1 MGNLPLKKDSRFK
14 QGFYAPK
21 NPSKYIGKLDNII
34 YRSGLELKLFRW
46 ADNNV
51 NVLEWNS
58 EEFAIPYF
66 DSLQRKNRKYFI
78 DAYVKIKEGDKIK
91 IAEFY
96 NKAMNA
102 VCMLS
107 FFITG
112 FLYVV
117 AEPKLTITLAKS
129 KRYPGTTRLP
139 NARLLASAI
148 EPIELAPYW
157 ICCA

>member
-34 YRSGLELKLFRW
+34 FRSGLELKLFRW

-78 DAYVKIKEGDKIK
+78 DSYVKIKEGDKIK
-91 IAEFY
+91 KYLIEV
-96 NKAMNA
+96 KPWKQ
-102 VCMLS
+102 
-107 FFITG
+107 TQ
-112 FLYVV
+112 
-117 AEPKLTITLAKS
+117 EPKATKNKKKSNLLYEQVAWKNNCDKWAFAKEFAKKHGMDFIIITEK
-129 KRYPGTTRLP
+129 
-139 NARLLASAI
+139 
-148 EPIELAPYW
+148 ELN
-157 ICCA
+157 

>member
-34 YRSGLELKLFRW
+34 FRSGLELKLFRW

-78 DAYVKIKEGDKIK
+78 DSYVKIKEGDKIK
-91 IAEFY
+91 KYLIEV
-96 NKAMNA
+96 KPWKQ
-102 VCMLS
+102 
-107 FFITG
+107 TQ
-112 FLYVV
+112 
-117 AEPKLTITLAKS
+117 EPKATKNKKKSNLLYEQVAWKNNCDKWSFAREFAKKHGMDFIIITEK
-129 KRYPGTTRLP
+129 
-139 NARLLASAI
+139 
-148 EPIELAPYW
+148 ELN
-157 ICCA
+157 